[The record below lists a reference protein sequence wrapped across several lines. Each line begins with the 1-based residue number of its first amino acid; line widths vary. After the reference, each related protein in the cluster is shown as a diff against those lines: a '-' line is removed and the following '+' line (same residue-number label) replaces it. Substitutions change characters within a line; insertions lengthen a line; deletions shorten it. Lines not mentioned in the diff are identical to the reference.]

1 MGAKRSRK
9 ATLGGRLRRERDVQT
24 LTDRVTALDA
34 LVWQPFAMPL
44 VLVAVGLLITLR
56 TGFVQVRRFPHA
68 ARRTFGSAA
77 AKPGTGRGEG
87 AITSFQALSTALAST
102 VGNGN
107 IGGVATA
114 ILIGGPGAV
123 FWMWITAAVGMATK
137 YAEAVLG
144 VRHRVTR
151 ETGELASGPMY
162 YITRGVPHPAAGRA
176 LARMFAFFGAATAL
190 FGTGNMAQSNTAART
205 FTEAARDVAGV
216 DVPALVPGLLISAA
230 VGLVLIGGIRRI
242 AAVAE
247 RLVPSMIVLYVG
259 AAAVYVLLN
268 AEQVPAVLGQI
279 VAGALQPAAALGGF
293 AGASAAQVIAAGVS
307 RGVLSNEAG
316 MGSAPIAHGIARVE
330 HPAEQGLI
338 GIFEVFVD
346 TLVVCSMTA
355 FVILTSGLWT
365 DPAYQGASGD
375 LTAAALGASVPF
387 ASLIV
392 ALCSFLFGFSTLI
405 GWSYY
410 GEKCI
415 EFLFG
420 SRVVKPYRVV
430 FTVMALVG
438 SVVSVPLVWAVGT
451 LLNGLMAFPNLVG
464 IAFLVG
470 TVRSLTRDYF
480 ASRST

>member
-1 MGAKRSRK
+1 
-9 ATLGGRLRRERDVQT
+9 LERDVQT
-24 LTDRVTALDA
+24 LTDQVTALDG

-44 VLVAVGLLITLR
+44 VLVLVGLLITIR
-56 TGFVQVRRFPHA
+56 TGFVQVRQFPLA
-68 ARRTFGSAA
+68 VRRTLGSAV
-77 AKPGTGRGEG
+77 AKPGSGAGEG
-87 AITSFQALSTALAST
+87 SITSFQALSTALAST

-114 ILIGGPGAV
+114 ILIGGPGAI
-123 FWMWITAAVGMATK
+123 FWMWVTAAVGMATK

-144 VRHRVTR
+144 VRYRVTR
-151 ETGELASGPMY
+151 ESGELASGPMY
-162 YITRGVPHPAAGRA
+162 YITRGVPNAAAGKA
-176 LARMFAFFGAATAL
+176 LAYMFAFFGAATAL
-190 FGTGNMAQSNTAART
+190 FGTGNMAQSNTVART
-205 FTEAARDVAGV
+205 FAEAARDLAGV
-216 DVPALVPGLLISAA
+216 EVSVWIPGLLISAA
-230 VGLVLIGGIRRI
+230 VGLVLLGGIRRI

-247 RLVPSMIVLYVG
+247 RLVPSMIVLYVA

-268 AEQVPAVLGQI
+268 VTQIPTVLGQI
-279 VAGALQPAAALGGF
+279 VAGALQPAAAFGGF
-293 AGASAAQVIAAGVS
+293 VGASVAQVIATGVS

-316 MGSAPIAHGIARVE
+316 MGSAPIAHGIARVK
-330 HPAEQGLI
+330 HPSEQGVI

-346 TLVVCSMTA
+346 TIVVCSMTA
-355 FVILTSGLWT
+355 FIILTSGLWT

-375 LTAAALGASVPF
+375 LTAAALGTSIPF

-420 SRVVKPYRVV
+420 SAVIRPYRMI
-430 FTVMALVG
+430 FTLMVLVG
-438 SVVSVPLVWAVGT
+438 SIVSVPLVWAIGT
-451 LLNGLMAFPNLVG
+451 LLNGLMAFPNLIG

-470 TVRSLTRDYF
+470 TVRSLTIDYF
-480 ASRST
+480 DKRST